1 MGKGTNNGET
11 KRLSIRATPE
21 LREFLGGLAR
31 LGIHGGSAAEVARRF
46 VENEVERM
54 IREGIIGKTIESRRL
69 IRADTTRGTKAKRD
83 NP

>member
-1 MGKGTNNGET
+1 
-11 KRLSIRATPE
+11 
-21 LREFLGGLAR
+21 
-31 LGIHGGSAAEVARRF
+31 
-46 VENEVERM
+46 M